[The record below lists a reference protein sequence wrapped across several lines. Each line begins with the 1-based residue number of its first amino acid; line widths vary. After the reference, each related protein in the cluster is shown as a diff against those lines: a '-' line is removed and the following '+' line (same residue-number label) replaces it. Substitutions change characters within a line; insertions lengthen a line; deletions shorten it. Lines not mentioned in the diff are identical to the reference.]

1 MMKNREIRAAAR
13 EELKGNWTNP
23 VLITLVYI
31 GFGVVVSAV
40 SNLLS
45 KGGARASVEFLIS
58 LLVLLPM
65 GFGFLLYFLR
75 FIRND
80 RDENLT
86 KYLFY
91 GFEDY
96 GKTLSVVL
104 LAFVYQ
110 FLWFLLFIIPGIIKT
125 YAYAMTYYIS
135 YDNPELSAEECIN
148 RSMKMMYG
156 HKLDLFLLDLSF
168 IGWILLSILTL
179 GIGMLWVTPYMYT
192 SRAKFYEELKMQEQ
206 VGGEEGETVRAEIE

>member
-1 MMKNREIRAAAR
+1 MR
-13 EELKGNWTNP
+13 
-23 VLITLVYI
+23 
-31 GFGVVVSAV
+31 
-40 SNLLS
+40 
-45 KGGARASVEFLIS
+45 
-58 LLVLLPM
+58 
-65 GFGFLLYFLR
+65 GFLV
-75 FIRND
+75 
-80 RDENLT
+80 
-86 KYLFY
+86 
-91 GFEDY
+91 
-96 GKTLSVVL
+96 SVS
-104 LAFVYQ
+104 
-110 FLWFLLFIIPGIIKT
+110 WFLLFIIPGIIKA

-179 GIGMLWVTPYMYT
+179 GVGMLWVTPYMYT